1 MAQIIQRVQEQFKS
15 TTGRCLLLLCKFI
28 SAALIGL
35 TLSLIFQELIGFG
48 TFSFLLI
55 IVVVTLALLR
65 VMRFWSWGRLLI
77 FDLICVLVAL
87 LLRMYILI
95 APGA

>member
-1 MAQIIQRVQEQFKS
+1 MGEFMNQIQDRVRSS
-15 TTGRCLLLLCKFI
+15 TSQLLLMVVKILT
-28 SAALIGL
+28 AALLGL
-35 TLSLIFQELIGFG
+35 TLALIFQELIGFG
-48 TFSFLLI
+48 IFSFILI
-55 IVVVTLALLR
+55 ILVVAFALLR
-65 VMRFWSWGRLLI
+65 IMKPWTWGRVLI

>member
-1 MAQIIQRVQEQFKS
+1 MAEFIMKIQDQMKS
-15 TTGRCLLLLCKFI
+15 TTGRCLLV
-28 SAALIGL
+28 ALKLFSGAIVGL
-35 TLSLIFQELIGFG
+35 TLSLIFQELIGYG
-48 TFSFLLI
+48 LFSFILV
-55 IVVVTLALLR
+55 IVVVGLGLLR
-65 VMRFWSWGRLLI
+65 MMKGWSWGRVLI

>member
-1 MAQIIQRVQEQFKS
+1 MARFISHMQERMKS
-15 TTGRCLLLLCKFI
+15 SSSQMFLLLLKLLTG
-28 SAALIGL
+28 AVIGL
-35 TLSLIFQELIGFG
+35 TFSLIFQELIGFG
-48 TFSFLLI
+48 TFSFILI
-55 IVVVTLALLR
+55 IVVVSLALMR
-65 VMRFWSWGRLLI
+65 VMKFWTWGRVLI

>member
-1 MAQIIQRVQEQFKS
+1 MAQFVNQFQDKVKS
-15 TTGRCLLLLCKFI
+15 STSNLALLIVKLL
-28 SAALIGL
+28 SGALMGL
-35 TLSLIFQELIGFG
+35 TLALIFQELIGFG
-48 TFSFLLI
+48 TFSFILI

-65 VMRFWSWGRLLI
+65 IIKSWTWGRVLI

>member
-1 MAQIIQRVQEQFKS
+1 MAQFIIQFQDKMKS
-15 TTGRCLLLLCKFI
+15 STGQLLLLLLKVL
-28 SAALIGL
+28 SGALVGL
-35 TLSLIFQELIGFG
+35 TLALIFQELIGFG
-48 TFSFLLI
+48 TFSFVLI

-65 VMRFWSWGRLLI
+65 IMKTWSWGRVLI
-77 FDLICVLVAL
+77 FDLICVLVGL